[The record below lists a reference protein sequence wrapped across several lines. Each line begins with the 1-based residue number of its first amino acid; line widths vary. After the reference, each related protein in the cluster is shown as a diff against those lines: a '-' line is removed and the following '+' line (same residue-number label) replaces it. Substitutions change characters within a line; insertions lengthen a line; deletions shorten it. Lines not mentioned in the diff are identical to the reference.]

1 MPYLQRDSSLGQC
14 APDRLGLSRLLAQ
27 LLAARRSTFPDM
39 DAITARRFRCGERG
53 LSVSRKQRNRS
64 LERERLRRERLE
76 VTARER
82 EMPYDT
88 RRSAAQRC
96 GWCGGFIDVK
106 AIGRIPKW
114 CSATCRQ
121 RAWEQRRAA
130 ASGRCAVE
138 VVERVVRVP
147 VERERT
153 PRHGDWLPLLH
164 ELATQL
170 DCGRIYFRE
179 LPELGEALSSV
190 VTAYRRR
197 R

>member
-1 MPYLQRDSSLGQC
+1 VNGC
-14 APDRLGLSRLLAQ
+14 AASVKTLLLPKANHLTKQ
-27 LLAARRSTFPDM
+27 
-39 DAITARRFRCGERG
+39 G
-53 LSVSRKQRNRS
+53 VSPR
-64 LERERLRRERLE
+64 
-76 VTARER
+76 
-82 EMPYDT
+82 
-88 RRSAAQRC
+88 RC

-106 AIGRIPKW
+106 ATGRIPKW

-153 PRHGDWLPLLH
+153 PRHGDWPPLLR
-164 ELATQL
+164 ELAAQL
-170 DCGRIYFRE
+170 DSGRIYFRE
-179 LPELGEALSSV
+179 LSELGEAMAAVL
-190 VTAYRRR
+190 TAYRRR